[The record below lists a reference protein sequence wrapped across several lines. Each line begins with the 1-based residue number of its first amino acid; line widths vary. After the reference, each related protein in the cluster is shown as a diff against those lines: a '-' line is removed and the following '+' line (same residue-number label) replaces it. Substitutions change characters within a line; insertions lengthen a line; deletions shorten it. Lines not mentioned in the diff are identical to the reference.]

1 MSPAA
6 RNAVAFVLLGALA
19 FAGRGFSPGLFAQA
33 PQQPTFRSGV
43 QLIEVDVRVFDPDGR
58 FVTDLTKDDFEVVEQ
73 GTPQRIDAMYLV
85 RGARSDLPAAAEAA
99 GSRHSASREGGKVGP
114 TGIPA
119 APQTWVFFF
128 DLNHLTPGGGFDR
141 ARKAVEEFI
150 AKRFK
155 EGDIAGVVAGDK
167 MVNNRLTSVRQELL
181 DAVKQV
187 KPRNDSRT
195 RMMELLMEWPR
206 LLNQEEAIRIAR
218 NESEAIQRASARAC
232 AEDPL
237 QCRIADL
244 AVREKGQKLAG
255 EIHGATF
262 ASLNAI
268 NVLSSGLAKIPGPK
282 TVVLIADGFEV
293 QDIETTLRSVVGQT
307 ARAGARVYAIDV
319 RGTNRSGAADPQ
331 QMQVTDEAG
340 PVSRFDDMADGPNS
354 LAVDTG
360 GMMIRNEN
368 NLGRALDRIADD
380 AGTYYVLAYQPANST
395 FDGKYRPIEVKVKR
409 PGVRVRARRGYL
421 ALEPAKM
428 LKPQAITT
436 SVSAPGKLPLLR
448 RDKLLLPSRID
459 PVPDEPA
466 MTAVPAYGTIVAPVE
481 TPRPESV
488 RLRPDS
494 EARVKAL
501 SAREGTA
508 GSELATQGWDAYQR
522 GDVESAL
529 SAFTQAA
536 ARGDVRPWVLYAT
549 GLSQAALGRGAEAI
563 VSWERVRQAAPD
575 FEPVYMDLA
584 DTYAQMGDLTRA
596 LAVLRDAEKRWPRDG
611 DVQSAIGVIHVRR
624 GALDDG
630 IAALVKAADAK
641 PDDPLAHL
649 NLGRAYE
656 LRFHR
661 GRRYIASQ
669 RRWVAP
675 EEDRTKAAQ
684 AYERCI
690 TLGGPYALKAAEALS
705 MLQWGKGTQG
715 GAVFQ

>member
-6 RNAVAFVLLGALA
+6 RNALAFVLLAVV
-19 FAGRGFSPGLFAQA
+19 GRGFSPGTSAQS
-33 PQQPTFRSGV
+33 QQPPTFKSGV
-43 QLIEVDVRVFDPDGR
+43 QLIEVDVRVFKADGR
-58 FVTDLTKDDFEVVEQ
+58 FVTDLTKEDFEVFEQ
-73 GTPQRIDAMYLV
+73 DVSQRIDAMFLV
-85 RGARSDLPAAAEAA
+85 NGNTGTAP
-99 GSRHSASREGGKVGP
+99 VGP
-114 TGIPA
+114 TFRSGVPESAPSSGPA
-119 APQTWVFFF
+119 NNQTWVFFF

-150 AKRFK
+150 ASRFRD
-155 EGDIAGVVAGDK
+155 GDVAGIVAGDK

-195 RMMELLMEWPR
+195 RMVELLMEWPR
-206 LLNQEEAIRIAR
+206 LLNQDEAIRIAR
-218 NESEAIQRASARAC
+218 NEPEPIQRATTRAC
-232 AEDPL
+232 TDDPI
-237 QCRIADL
+237 QCRMADQ
-244 AVREKGQKLAG
+244 AVREKGQRLAG
-255 EIHGATF
+255 DIHRATL
-262 ASLNAI
+262 ATLNAV

-293 QDIETTLRSVVGQT
+293 QNIETTLRSVIGQT
-307 ARAGARVYAIDV
+307 TRAGARVYAIDV

-331 QMQVTDEAG
+331 HMQVTDEAG
-340 PVSRFDDMADGPNS
+340 PVSRFDDVADGPNS

-380 AGTYYVLAYQPANST
+380 AGTYYVLAYQPANIT
-395 FDGKYRPIEVKVKR
+395 FDGTYRPIEVRVKR

-421 ALEPAKM
+421 ALDPVRM
-428 LKPQAITT
+428 LKPQPITT
-436 SVSAPGKLPLLR
+436 SVSAPGELPLLR

-459 PVPDEPA
+459 PAPDEPGL
-466 MTAVPAYGTIVAPVE
+466 TALPASRAIVA
-481 TPRPESV
+481 TPEAPRAESM

-494 EARVKAL
+494 EERIRAL
-501 SAREGTA
+501 SARGGTA
-508 GSELATQGWDAYQR
+508 GSEFATRGWDAYQR
-522 GDVESAL
+522 GDVETAL

-563 VSWERVRQAAPD
+563 GSWERVRQAAPD
-575 FEPVYMDLA
+575 FEPVYMDIA
-584 DTYAQMGDLTRA
+584 DTYAQSGDLTRA
-596 LAVLRDAEKRWPRDG
+596 LAVLRDAEKRWPTDG
-611 DVQSAIGVIHVRR
+611 DVLSAIGVIHVRR

-630 IAALVKAADAK
+630 IASLVKAADAK
-641 PDDPLAHL
+641 PDDPLAYL

-661 GRRYIASQ
+661 GRRYVASQ

-675 EEDRTKAAQ
+675 EDDRTKAAQ

-690 TLGGPYALKAAEALS
+690 KLGGPYAIKAAEALS

-715 GAVFQ
+715 GDAPL